1 MDKTL
6 EAKLKDLTAYGKKI
20 EAIQDSISQ
29 KQALVDNLKA
39 NALTLKG
46 LPAVV
51 TLSQQTVNA
60 LEQEIEEEKNEVDK
74 LKANL

>member
-46 LPAVV
+46 LSAVV

-60 LEQEIEEEKNEVDK
+60 LEQEIEEEKNEVEK
-74 LKANL
+74 LKASL